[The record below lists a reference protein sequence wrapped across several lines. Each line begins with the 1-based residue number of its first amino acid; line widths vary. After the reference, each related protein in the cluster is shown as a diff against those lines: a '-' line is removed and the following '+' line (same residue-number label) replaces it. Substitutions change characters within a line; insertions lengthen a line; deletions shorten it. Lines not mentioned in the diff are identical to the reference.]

1 MRIAITMAEKIL
13 INKDCKEPDGVQL
26 CKTHMYKFQAK
37 ILLQVYCGDT
47 QLYNI

>member
-26 CKTHMYKFQAK
+26 CKILKIGQNFEKNVENQAK
-37 ILLQVYCGDT
+37 F
-47 QLYNI
+47 

>member
-13 INKDCKEPDGVQL
+13 IYKDCKEPDGVQL
-26 CKTHMYKFQAK
+26 CKTHKYKFQAK

-47 QLYNI
+47 QLYYI